1 MSQGGK
7 KKAEKKEK
15 TVKVI
20 KYESETKPG
29 EKKGIIVINNWILIT
44 K

>member
-1 MSQGGK
+1 VSQGGK

-29 EKKGIIVINNWILIT
+29 EKKGIIVINN
-44 K
+44 